1 MQQQQAMYNNPQYA
15 MQVDSFPLQKKAS
28 NSLKYSD
35 AAVLRKYGTAIPWRS
50 CSSSTNVPGTTWG
63 GAVSRVKPF
72 KMLKEEREC
81 KLGISVWKKVEVKKF
96 LISEQSRARETKM
109 DLGDLVA
116 SAEQLTAEIDGVSST
131 FQLKEDIK

>member
-15 MQVDSFPLQKKAS
+15 MQVDSFPLLKEAN
-28 NSLKYSD
+28 NSLKHSD
-35 AAVLRKYGTAIPWRS
+35 AAVLRKYGTAVPWRS

>member
-15 MQVDSFPLQKKAS
+15 MQVDSFPLEKEAN
-28 NSLKYSD
+28 NSLKHSD
-35 AAVLRKYGTAIPWRS
+35 AAVLRKYGTAVPWRS

>member
-1 MQQQQAMYNNPQYA
+1 M
-15 MQVDSFPLQKKAS
+15 
-28 NSLKYSD
+28 
-35 AAVLRKYGTAIPWRS
+35 
-50 CSSSTNVPGTTWG
+50 
-63 GAVSRVKPF
+63 KPF

-116 SAEQLTAEIDGVSST
+116 SAEQLTAEIDGVS
-131 FQLKEDIK
+131 